1 MQGASQNGR
10 RMFEWGRWRGAS
22 METDMLHS
30 AASALLI
37 ILDPTR
43 MLYLFGG
50 VCMGLS
56 LGILPGIGGIA
67 GTALL
72 LPFTYNLD
80 PPTAFALL
88 LGLRATPPPRRRP
101 STAIR

>member
-1 MQGASQNGR
+1 
-10 RMFEWGRWRGAS
+10 

-37 ILDPTR
+37 ILDPIR

-56 LGILPGIGGIA
+56 LGILPGIGWRRKLRQNVKA
-67 GTALL
+67 GQDQ
-72 LPFTYNLD
+72 NQ
-80 PPTAFALL
+80 
-88 LGLRATPPPRRRP
+88 G
-101 STAIR
+101 